1 MKRLRVRWSGSAS
14 LDLIEIIE
22 FIQLDRPAAA
32 REIGRAILLAAS
44 HLRHNPRQGKVVPEF
59 LEQGV
64 SDYRQIL
71 ISCYRLIYAIRAD
84 SLDIEAVIDSRRDLQ
99 AALFQRLI
107 R

>member
-1 MKRLRVRWSGSAS
+1 MKRLRVRWSRPAS

-32 REIGRAILLAAS
+32 REIGRAILIAAS
-44 HLRHNPRQGKVVPEF
+44 HLRQNPGQGKAVPEF

-64 SDYRQIL
+64 SGYRQIL
-71 ISCYRLIYAIRAD
+71 ISCYRLIHAVRAD
-84 SLDIEAVIDSRRDLQ
+84 SLDIEAVIDSRRDIQ
-99 AALFQRLI
+99 AAVFQRFI